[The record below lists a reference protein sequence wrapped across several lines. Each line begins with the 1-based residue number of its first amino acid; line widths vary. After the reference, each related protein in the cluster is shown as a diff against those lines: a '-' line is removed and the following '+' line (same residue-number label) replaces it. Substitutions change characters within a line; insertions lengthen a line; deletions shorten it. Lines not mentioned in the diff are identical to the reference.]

1 MERTHKNMGGF
12 QFNESGKNTEHKFKM
27 FSNIF
32 IHVFSETLVRENLC
46 LNSSRKSGIYVMKR
60 FKFSTD
66 TRWILLWRF
75 SKNLRA
81 ESLILF
87 KECAERKWDFLAIFN
102 KSQELLSLLN
112 WFLWKKRENVWL
124 NDTRVSERRELVNQ
138 RTSCTIWFQKSSPFT
153 LKKKFP
159 LTFSMYLL
167 TRK

>member
-32 IHVFSETLVRENLC
+32 IRVFSETLVRENLC
-46 LNSSRKSGIYVMKR
+46 LNSSRKSGIYVMKI

-75 SKNLRA
+75 SENLRA
-81 ESLILF
+81 ESL
-87 KECAERKWDFLAIFN
+87 RKWDFLPIFN

-112 WFLWKKRENVWL
+112 CFLWKKWENVWL

-138 RTSCTIWFQKSSPFT
+138 RTSCTIWFQKSSPFMR
-153 LKKKFP
+153 KKSF
-159 LTFSMYLL
+159 L
-167 TRK
+167 